1 MAVQNLYISHLVH
14 KRQVLGELRWHHI
27 GHLVK
32 IVGFLKQSTGL
43 FLISVKNNWRFFLNV
58 LSYN

>member
-1 MAVQNLYISHLVH
+1 MAVQNLYISHLVY
-14 KRQVLGELRWHHI
+14 KRQVLDELRWHNI

-32 IVGFLKQSTGL
+32 IVGFLKQSSGL